1 MAAPATMQSGAM
13 LRSGAM
19 AQPATMQSGAMLRS
33 GAMAQPATMQTAG
46 DYAARSDEKERRR

>member
-1 MAAPATMQSGAM
+1 
-13 LRSGAM
+13 M

-33 GAMAQPATMQTAG
+33 GAGSSRPATMQTVG

>member
-1 MAAPATMQSGAM
+1 MAA
-13 LRSGAM
+13 
-19 AQPATMQSGAMLRS
+19 PATMQSGAMLRS